1 MRAAKN
7 AGADA
12 VKLQTY
18 TADTLTIRSDR
29 PEFRIGGG
37 TLWDGRTLYDLYQE
51 AATPWEWHADL
62 FAEAR
67 RLGIDCFSA
76 PFDATAVDF
85 LEQFNPPAHKIASFE
100 LVDLA
105 LLRKVARHTSAGDPV
120 DRHGH
125 VGRNR

>member
-1 MRAAKN
+1 MTSDRSEAIPTSPVLNLGQRQVGPGRPVYIVAELSANHSGSLQVALDLVRAAKT

-51 AATPWEWHADL
+51 AATPWEWHAEL

-67 RLGIDCFSA
+67 RLGMD
-76 PFDATAVDF
+76 
-85 LEQFNPPAHKIASFE
+85 
-100 LVDLA
+100 
-105 LLRKVARHTSAGDPV
+105 
-120 DRHGH
+120 
-125 VGRNR
+125 

>member
-1 MRAAKN
+1 MIGPYLNINERRIGAGSPTYIIAELSANHGQDFDQALELVRAAKN

-51 AATPWEWHADL
+51 AATPWEWHAEL

-67 RLGIDCFSA
+67 RLGIDCFST
-76 PFDATAVDF
+76 PFD
-85 LEQFNPPAHKIASFE
+85 
-100 LVDLA
+100 
-105 LLRKVARHTSAGDPV
+105 
-120 DRHGH
+120 
-125 VGRNR
+125 